1 MRSVNKVILVGNL
14 TRDPEVRSTPNGQ
27 SVTTFGI
34 ATNRDWVTRDGQRH
48 TSSEYHEIV
57 AWSRLAE
64 ICGQYLKKGK
74 LVYIEGYLKTRSWDT
89 PEGVKKFKTEVVIQD
104 MIMLEKR
111 QQNGDQD
118 YIPDESALDQNMGIP
133 SDDTATAASHPQ
145 AGGAAPQQEMPR
157 QAKSAATAPRQH
169 KPTATAAWHPQAE
182 GPAPEPKPMVEEKP
196 VPTAETSKPVAS
208 GPIDI
213 DQDLGL

>member
-1 MRSVNKVILVGNL
+1 MRSVNKVILIGNL
-14 TRDPEVRSTPNGQ
+14 TRDPEVRQTPNGQ

-34 ATNRDWVTRDGQRH
+34 ATNREWVTRDHQRH

-89 PEGVKKFKTEVVIQD
+89 PEGIKKFKTEIVIQD

-111 QQNGDQD
+111 QQNEGPGDNEQPD
-118 YIPDESALDQNMGIP
+118 YIPEE
-133 SDDTATAASHPQ
+133 
-145 AGGAAPQQEMPR
+145 GAAFNQQEQSMG
-157 QAKSAATAPRQH
+157 APSMQMEEPEHHEHREPERVPKPPVH
-169 KPTATAAWHPQAE
+169 KT
-182 GPAPEPKPMVEEKP
+182 EPKPIEHKE
-196 VPTAETSKPVAS
+196 PVAVAS
-208 GPIDI
+208 APAKAAGPVDI

>member
-1 MRSVNKVILVGNL
+1 MRSVNKVILIGNL
-14 TRDPEVRSTPNGQ
+14 TRDPEVRQTPNGQ

-34 ATNRDWVTRDGQRH
+34 ATNREWVTRDNQRH

-64 ICGQYLKKGK
+64 ICGKYLKKGK

-89 PEGVKKFKTEVVIQD
+89 PEGVKKFKTEIVIQD

-111 QQNGDQD
+111 QPNGDED
-118 YIPDESALDQNMGIP
+118 YIPEEGALEQNGGMQMEEP
-133 SDDTATAASHPQ
+133 AREMRQPAKTPKTPVHEPVAAAH
-145 AGGAAPQQEMPR
+145 AAP
-157 QAKSAATAPRQH
+157 AAAAAAAT
-169 KPTATAAWHPQAE
+169 
-182 GPAPEPKPMVEEKP
+182 
-196 VPTAETSKPVAS
+196 S
-208 GPIDI
+208 GPVDI

>member
-1 MRSVNKVILVGNL
+1 MRSVNKVILIGNL
-14 TRDPEVRSTPNGQ
+14 TRDPEVRQTPNGQ

-34 ATNRDWVTRDGQRH
+34 ATNREWVTRDGQRH

-89 PEGVKKFKTEVVIQD
+89 PEGIKKFKTEIVIQD

-111 QQNGDQD
+111 LQNGDSDQAD
-118 YIPDESALDQNMGIP
+118 YIPEEGAMEQGGGMQGMQMEE
-133 SDDTATAASHPQ
+133 PQ
-145 AGGAAPQQEMPR
+145 HEMRHTPKVHHRPVHKEPVAAAPAPQSTTP
-157 QAKSAATAPRQH
+157 SATPAAP
-169 KPTATAAWHPQAE
+169 AL
-182 GPAPEPKPMVEEKP
+182 
-196 VPTAETSKPVAS
+196 PVAT